1 MNKGQSLVVQFVIF
15 FLIGFT
21 LFISTGSI
29 FKYQSDMFRE
39 RNIESSLNLSNSY
52 LSSVIISA
60 IDSCKE
66 CDFVSITTKMQNMTA
81 GYILEFELTKASG
94 LNVSIPQIKKYSNS
108 TVHNLIFSLNS
119 SSGKSGS
126 TEPLTLTFNKNQN
139 NLGVK

>member
-108 TVHNLIFSLNS
+108 TVHNLIFSLNN